1 MSDILKQI
9 VQDIKVDLKDE
20 FDRNFERK
28 AFFDEKW
35 KPTKRANPIGSLM
48 ARKNNLRRSLRASSQ
63 GNKILFSSSVPYA
76 SIHNEGGE
84 IKITPQMRKY
94 FWYMYY
100 KNMQGISFNVES
112 KKAKTAKMAEK
123 NSTAEY
129 YKNMAMHKGDTI
141 KMPKRQFI
149 GYHRSQDKVIEKI
162 VNDNM
167 TETIQT
173 LMDYKFSLLK

>member
-1 MSDILKQI
+1 MSDIFKQI
-9 VQDIKVDLKDE
+9 TQDIKVDLKDE

-35 KPTKRANPIGSLM
+35 KSTKRANPIGSLM

-63 GNKILFSSSVPYA
+63 GSKITFSSSMPYA

-100 KNMQGISFNVES
+100 KNMQGVSFNMES

-149 GYHRSQDKVIEKI
+149 GYHRSQDKVIQEI
-162 VNDNM
+162 MDENM
-167 TETIQT
+167 TKYSQAFF
-173 LMDYKFSLLK
+173 DKFLK

>member
-9 VQDIKVDLKDE
+9 IQDVRIDLKEE

-63 GNKILFSSSVPYA
+63 GSKITFSSSVPYA

-100 KNMQGISFNVES
+100 KNMQGVSFNMES

-123 NSTAEY
+123 NDTAEY

-149 GYHRSQDKVIEKI
+149 GYHRSQDKVIKEI
-162 VNDNM
+162 LDENM
-167 TETIQT
+167 TSYSQAFF
-173 LMDYKFSLLK
+173 DKNFK